1 MAHVAAVEA
10 DASVMLGKGLS
21 RVYRL
26 KGESDDGRKA
36 EKGASYEIINS
47 NYNPSQPSRSRFC
60 GLRPEQV
67 PSLHSESRGAAGRVG
82 FFRRTVQDRLL
93 HSLAGHDGNCIR
105 GTAVDGDF
113 CSLRAGP
120 DCSGDR

>member
-36 EKGASYEIINS
+36 EKG
-47 NYNPSQPSRSRFC
+47 RS
-60 GLRPEQV
+60 
-67 PSLHSESRGAAGRVG
+67 
-82 FFRRTVQDRLL
+82 DRE
-93 HSLAGHDGNCIR
+93 A
-105 GTAVDGDF
+105 
-113 CSLRAGP
+113 
-120 DCSGDR
+120 